1 MAYSACTAAVAANIQ
16 IDCSKPIVAGYTG
29 RGVLI
34 PYNTTDLALTI
45 NANNP
50 RILNAV
56 AIGTSAHI
64 CVIDNVMTDPFSGST
79 KAGNTDSGFPKYTK
93 TVAVKIPM
101 RGALASKE
109 VVEPLANQPLGSLL
123 ILEKK
128 DKSGKGSF
136 EVIGLN
142 DPAHC
147 DVTSI
152 SQSESENGGA
162 WVMNFVSTENFAE
175 CEFQNSDTT
184 YASTLADFENLL
196 AKGF

>member
-1 MAYSACTAAVAANIQ
+1 MAYTACTAAVAANIQ
-16 IDCSKPIVAGYTG
+16 NNCSSPLVAGYTG

-34 PYNTTDLALTI
+34 PYNTSGLTLTI

-56 AIGTSAHI
+56 AIGASANV
-64 CVIDNVMTDPFSGST
+64 CVIDNVMTDPFSGSS
-79 KAGNTDSGFPKYTK
+79 KAGNTDSGFPRYTK
-93 TVAVKIPM
+93 TVSVKIPM
-101 RGALASKE
+101 RGALVSKE
-109 VVEPLANQPLGSLL
+109 VIEPLANQPLGSLL

-142 DPAHC
+142 QAAHC

-152 SQSESENGGA
+152 TQSESENGGA
-162 WVMNFVSTENFAE
+162 WVMNFVSTESFAE
-175 CEFQNSDTT
+175 CEFQNTDGT
-184 YASTLADFENLL
+184 YATTLSDFETLL
-196 AKGF
+196 GKGF